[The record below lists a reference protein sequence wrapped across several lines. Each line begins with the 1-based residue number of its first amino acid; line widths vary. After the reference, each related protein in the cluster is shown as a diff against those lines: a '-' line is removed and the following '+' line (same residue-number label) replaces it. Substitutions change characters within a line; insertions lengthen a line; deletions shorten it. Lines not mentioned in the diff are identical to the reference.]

1 MKAITTIS
9 TITLAALLIICMP
22 ASGID
27 FGNPLGKLGMPDPV
41 LDQLGSLM
49 YATKLKSCTRCE
61 REEDVKTLKTV
72 WTKLIQAAPN
82 TPPYKSAKAKG
93 WQWEVTLAEDM
104 GLADAEAF
112 PGGKV
117 IVYSRANA
125 LAGKDPE
132 QIAFLLGHE
141 MAHALARHAK
151 ARFDKHAQTAIMSAA
166 AGGTLN
172 ASKLDPAVTLAAMAA
187 MGVAYEGA
195 AVKPFAKKL
204 EFEADRN
211 ALILMAQAGY
221 NPRAAVKYLEKYIE
235 PLPNLKHSFLADHPP
250 VKDRIA
256 NLETHL
262 KGADKIYQKT
272 KG

>member
-1 MKAITTIS
+1 MKAITIIS
-9 TITLAALLIICMP
+9 TVALAALLIICMP

-27 FGNPLGKLGMPDPV
+27 FGNALGKIGIPDPV

-49 YATKLKSCTRCE
+49 YATKRKSCTLCDRQK
-61 REEDVKTLKTV
+61 DVQLLNTV
-72 WTKLIQAAPN
+72 WEKLVKAAPN
-82 TPPYKSAKAKG
+82 TPPFKSAKVKD
-93 WQWEVTLAEDM
+93 WQWKVTLVEDM
-104 GLADAEAF
+104 SRADAEAF

-117 IVYSRANA
+117 IVYSLASA
-125 LAGKDPE
+125 LAEQDPE

-151 ARFDKHAQTAIMSAA
+151 ARFDKHTQTAIMSAA

-172 ASKLDPAVTLAAMAA
+172 ASKLDPAVTIGVMAA

-211 ALILMAQAGY
+211 ALTLMAQAGY
-221 NPRAAVKYLEKYIE
+221 SPRAAVRYLEKYIE
-235 PLPNLKHSFLADHPP
+235 PNSKPIHSFLEDHPP

-256 NLETHL
+256 NLETQMNA
-262 KGADKIYQKT
+262 ADKIFKKT